1 MMMMMIRITM
11 ILYLITINNKCRVTH
26 THNTTIVLERLLHI
40 MITRKDMY
48 IVGCV
53 RLSREYVEGEQQE
66 QKQQKPVYRTTMSST

>member
-1 MMMMMIRITM
+1 M
-11 ILYLITINNKCRVTH
+11 ILYLIKINNKCRVTTH